1 MKKIMSSEVI
11 GLDKIL
17 EGGFICPSI
26 ILIACGIG
34 TGKTTLALQ
43 SLFNA
48 AGNKERCLLIASVSE
63 PITSI
68 NKRALQ
74 FKRMGK

>member
-1 MKKIMSSEVI
+1 MKKIMSSGVI

-26 ILIACGIG
+26 ILIAGGIG

-43 SLFNA
+43 SLFLTPL
-48 AGNKERCLLIASVSE
+48 GIKSGVCSLL
-63 PITSI
+63 PFR
-68 NKRALQ
+68 NP
-74 FKRMGK
+74 